1 MKKTKAARA
10 ARRGGRGAARV
21 PDRKRPGKADALAAM
36 LTEQVGVVRNAEPGC
51 LAYRLHRSTQD
62 PDLFVF
68 YERYVD
74 AAAFEL
80 HRNAPYVLAYRERR
94 QREGLAAGPV
104 EIEMLQ
110 ALTD

>member
-1 MKKTKAARA
+1 M
-10 ARRGGRGAARV
+10 
-21 PDRKRPGKADALAAM
+21 
-36 LTEQVGVVRNAEPGC
+36 
-51 LAYRLHRSTQD
+51 HRSTTD

-68 YERYVD
+68 YETYVD

-80 HRNAPYVLAYRERR
+80 HRNAPYVLTYRERR

>member
-1 MKKTKAARA
+1 MPKSNEVTVVARLRA
-10 ARRGGRGAARV
+10 A
-21 PDRKRPGKADALAAM
+21 PGKADALAAM
-36 LTEQVGVVRNAEPGC
+36 LAEQVGVVRRAEPGC
-51 LAYRLHRSTQD
+51 LAYRLHRSIAD

-68 YERYVD
+68 YETYVD

-80 HRNAPYVLAYRERR
+80 HRNAPYVMAYRERR

>member
-1 MKKTKAARA
+1 MPKSNEVTVVARLRA
-10 ARRGGRGAARV
+10 A
-21 PDRKRPGKADALAAM
+21 PGKAEALAAM
-36 LTEQVGVVRNAEPGC
+36 LTEQVGVVRKAEPGC

-68 YERYVD
+68 YETYAD
-74 AAAFEL
+74 AAAFAA
-80 HRNAPYVLAYRERR
+80 HRDAPYVLAYRERR

-104 EIEMLQ
+104 EIEILQ

>member
-1 MKKTKAARA
+1 MSKSNEVTVVARLRA
-10 ARRGGRGAARV
+10 A
-21 PDRKRPGKADALAAM
+21 PGKGDALAAL

-51 LAYRLHRSTQD
+51 LAYRLHRSTRD

-68 YERYVD
+68 YETYAD
-74 AAAFEL
+74 AAAFAL
-80 HRNAPYVLAYRERR
+80 HRDAPYIVTYRERR

-104 EIEMLQ
+104 EIEILQ

>member
-1 MKKTKAARA
+1 MPKSNEVTVVARLRA
-10 ARRGGRGAARV
+10 A
-21 PDRKRPGKADALAAM
+21 PGKGDALAAM
-36 LTEQVGVVRNAEPGC
+36 LAEQVGVVRNAEPGC
-51 LAYRLHRSTQD
+51 LAYRLHRSAAD

>member
-1 MKKTKAARA
+1 MSKSNAVTVVARLRA
-10 ARRGGRGAARV
+10 A
-21 PDRKRPGKADALAAM
+21 PGKGDALAAL
-36 LTEQVGVVRNAEPGC
+36 LTEQVGVVRGAEPGC

-68 YERYVD
+68 YETYAD

-80 HRNAPYVLAYRERR
+80 HRNAPYIASYRERR

-104 EIEMLQ
+104 EVLVLQ

>member
-1 MKKTKAARA
+1 MSKSNAVTVVARLRA
-10 ARRGGRGAARV
+10 A
-21 PDRKRPGKADALAAM
+21 PGKGDALAAL

-68 YERYVD
+68 YETYAD

-80 HRNAPYVLAYRERR
+80 HRNAPYIAAYRERR

-104 EIEMLQ
+104 EVEVLQ
-110 ALTD
+110 VLTD